1 MGKGEGGARRGEH
14 LHAAG
19 CVEAKSRLTS
29 GVWKAPETA
38 AETARRVFSRFD
50 CSVIEPDAILARD
63 VWNSLSCVSVSSL
76 VALYLMREAIRDDER
91 GNQR

>member
-1 MGKGEGGARRGEH
+1 MGKREGRGRRGEH

-19 CVEAKSRLTS
+19 CVEAKGRLTS

-38 AETARRVFSRFD
+38 AETARRVFSRLD
-50 CSVIEPDAILARD
+50 CSVIEPEAIFARD

-76 VALYLMREAIRDDER
+76 VALYLMSEAIRDDE
-91 GNQR
+91 GGTQR